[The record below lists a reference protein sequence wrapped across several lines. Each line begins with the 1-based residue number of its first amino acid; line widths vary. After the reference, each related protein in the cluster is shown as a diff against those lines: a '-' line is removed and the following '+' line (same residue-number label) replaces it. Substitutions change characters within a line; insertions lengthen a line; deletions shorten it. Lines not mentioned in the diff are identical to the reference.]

1 MLGLSHRAARI
12 TWTVLVVL
20 ALLAFIYAVRS
31 TVLVFMTAMFVA
43 YVLWPAVALVERHA
57 PRWMGRT
64 VALTIVYVVF
74 WGALVAILVTVG
86 VNLFEQASAFAQNI
100 QGMIKK
106 GNWLDNLFS
115 WLSPPAR
122 KQITEWITA
131 QFSSG
136 GAALL
141 PYLQGAGQ
149 ALRGTLTGALYFVLV
164 PILAFFFIK
173 DGRDMRSY
181 LVNIFADN
189 PRQIMVNEILEDI
202 HVMLGHY
209 IRVLVTLA
217 LISVIVYSLFL
228 GIAGVPYSVLLAF
241 QAAVLE
247 FIPVIGPI
255 IGGLIML
262 IVAGFAGFQHLWV
275 IAVFWLVYRM
285 VQDYV
290 ISPHLMHQ
298 GVQIHPLV
306 VLFGVLAGEQI
317 GGVPGMFFSVPLIA
331 IFRVILVHTRRS
343 AARRRL
349 LRPSEVPSP

>member
-1 MLGLSHRAARI
+1 MLGLNPRAARI
-12 TWTVLVVL
+12 TWTIIVVL

-31 TVLVFMTAMFVA
+31 TVLVFMTAMFLA
-43 YVLWPAVALVERHA
+43 YVLWPLVAFVERHA
-57 PRWMGRT
+57 PRWLGRT
-64 VALTIVYVVF
+64 LALTIVYVVF

-86 VNLFEQASAFAQNI
+86 VNLFEQASSFAKNI
-100 QGMIKK
+100 QGMIKE
-106 GNWLDNLFS
+106 GHWLDNMFS
-115 WLSPPAR
+115 WLGESAR
-122 KQITEWITA
+122 KQITDWITA

-181 LVNIFADN
+181 IVKIFADG
-189 PRQIMVNEILEDI
+189 PKQILANEILEDI

-217 LISVIVYSLFL
+217 LISVVVYSVFL
-228 GIAGVPYSVLLAF
+228 GILRVPYSVLLAF

-255 IGGLIML
+255 IGGIIML
-262 IVAGFAGFQHLWV
+262 IVAGFAGYQHLWV

-290 ISPHLMHQ
+290 LSPHLMHH

-317 GGVPGMFFSVPLIA
+317 GGVTGMFFSVPLIA
-331 IFRVILVHTRRS
+331 ILRVVLVHTRRS
-343 AARRRL
+343 VERRRVL
-349 LRPSEVPSP
+349 KPSEVQSP

>member
-12 TWTVLVVL
+12 TWTILVIV
-20 ALLAFIYAVRS
+20 ALLAFVYAVRS
-31 TVLVFMTAMFVA
+31 TVLVFMTAMFLA

-64 VALTIVYVVF
+64 FALIIVYIVF
-74 WGALVAILVTVG
+74 WGALVAIVVTVG
-86 VNLFEQASAFAQNI
+86 VNLFEQASSFAQNI

-106 GNWLDNLFS
+106 GNWLNNMFS
-115 WLSPPAR
+115 WLGEPAR
-122 KQITEWITA
+122 KQITDWITA

-149 ALRGTLTGALYFVLV
+149 ALRGTLASALYFVLV

-181 LVNIFADN
+181 IVQMFADS
-189 PRQIMVNEILEDI
+189 PRQILVNEILEDI

-217 LISVIVYSLFL
+217 LISVIVYSVFL
-228 GIAGVPYSVLLAF
+228 GIVGVPYSVLLAF

-255 IGGLIML
+255 IGGIIML
-262 IVAGFAGFQHLWV
+262 IVAGFAGFQHLWLLV
-275 IAVFWLVYRM
+275 VFWLIYRLF
-285 VQDYV
+285 QDYFL
-290 ISPHLMHQ
+290 SPHLMHH

-317 GGVPGMFFSVPLIA
+317 GGVSGMFFSVPLIA
-331 IFRVILVHTRRS
+331 IFKVILVHTRRTVQ
-343 AARRRL
+343 RRRVL
-349 LRPSEVPSP
+349 KPSEVPSP